1 MSSVKH
7 NKKDLQYMSS
17 VSEAM
22 AQQAPRGASAL
33 LWTMVLFIIIAIC
46 WAMWAE
52 LDEITRGDGEIIPS
66 SQLQVIETLEG
77 GAVSEILV
85 KEGDI
90 VEKGQVLLR
99 IDDIRFSSS
108 LKENQVRQFE
118 LIAKAARLRAEA
130 DNVEFVSPEGFP
142 AEYQSMIE
150 QESFLYSTR
159 KEEMMAGLAGL
170 QQQVSQ
176 RGQELKAA
184 KSQEG
189 QLKRSYSLLKRE
201 LDITRPLLSEGVI
214 SEVEFLRL
222 KRQLNDLQ
230 GELSGVRL
238 NIPRIESTLQETKE
252 NLGGAKLQF
261 RNEALRELNEV
272 GAEISRI
279 KQSLTGMNDR
289 IDRAEVKAPVK
300 GTVKQ
305 LLVNTVEGVVQPGDE
320 LLNIIPWEDTLL
332 VEARIRP
339 SDIANIVPGQKA
351 VIKVTA
357 YDFSIYGG
365 VDAKVIF
372 VSASTIL
379 DEEGQSYYLVRL
391 ETAQPFIGAVSA
403 ELPLMAGMTVGV
415 DILTG
420 KKTVMDYLLKPVLKA
435 KNRALT
441 ER

>member
-1 MSSVKH
+1 MSVMNH
-7 NKKDLQYMSS
+7 NKKDLPYMSS
-17 VSEAM
+17 VSEAI
-22 AQQAPRGASAL
+22 AEQTPKGASFL
-33 LWTMVLFIIIAIC
+33 LWVMVLFIIIAIA

-85 KEGDI
+85 REGDI

-108 LKENQVRQFE
+108 LQENLVRQYE
-118 LIAKAARLRAEA
+118 LIAKAARLKAEA

-142 AEYQSMIE
+142 AKYQSMVE
-150 QESFLYSTR
+150 QERYLYSTR
-159 KEEMMAGLAGL
+159 KAEMQAGMEGL
-170 QQQVSQ
+170 KQQISQ

-189 QLKRSYSLLKRE
+189 QLARSYSLLKRE
-201 LDITRPLLSEGVI
+201 LDITRPLLKEGVI

-222 KRQLNDLQ
+222 KRQLNDLL

-238 NIPRIESTLQETKE
+238 NIPRIESTLQETKQK
-252 NLGGAKLQF
+252 LGEFELQY
-261 RNEALRELNEV
+261 RNEAQKELNEV

-279 KQSLTGMNDR
+279 TQALTGMSDR
-289 IDRAEVKAPVK
+289 IARAEVKAPVK

-305 LLVNTVEGVVQPGDE
+305 LFVNTIEGVVQPGDE

-332 VEARIRP
+332 VEARIKP
-339 SDIANIVPGQKA
+339 ADIANITPGQKA

-365 VDAKVIF
+365 VDAEVLF
-372 VSASTIL
+372 VSPSTIL
-379 DEEGQSYYLVRL
+379 DEEGNSYYLVRL
-391 ETAQPFIGAVSA
+391 QTDTPYIATASA
-403 ELPLMAGMTVGV
+403 ELPLISGMTVGV

-435 KNRALT
+435 KENALT

>member
-1 MSSVKH
+1 MSHV
-7 NKKDLQYMSS
+7 KKDLHYMSS

-22 AQQAPRGASAL
+22 AEQSPKGASAL
-33 LWTMVLFIIIAIC
+33 LWAMLIFVVIAIF
-46 WAMWAE
+46 WASWAE

-85 KEGDI
+85 REGDI

-108 LKENQVRQFE
+108 FKENQVRQYE
-118 LIAKAARLRAEA
+118 LIAKAARLQAEA
-130 DNVEFVSPEGFP
+130 DNKAFVLPADFP
-142 AEYQSMIE
+142 SEYQNMLD
-150 QESFLYSTR
+150 QEKSLYLTR
-159 KEEMMAGLAGL
+159 KAEMLAGL
-170 QQQVSQ
+170 GGLEQQISQ
-176 RGQELKAA
+176 RNQELKAA
-184 KSQEG
+184 KSQER
-189 QLKRSYSLLKRE
+189 QLQRSYGLLKRE
-201 LDITRPLLSEGVI
+201 LDITRPLLKEGVI

-222 KRQLNDLQ
+222 KRQLNDLN

-238 NIPRIESTLQETKE
+238 NIPRIESTLQETKQ
-252 NLGGAKLQF
+252 NLDGAELQF
-261 RNEALRELNEV
+261 RNEARRELNEV
-272 GAEISRI
+272 VAESARI
-279 KQSLTGMNDR
+279 KQALTGMNDR

-320 LLNIIPWEDTLL
+320 LLNIIPWEDKLL

-339 SDIANIVPGQKA
+339 SDIANIAPQQAA
-351 VIKVTA
+351 VIKVSA

-365 VDAKVIF
+365 VNAKVVF
-372 VSASTIL
+372 VSPSTIV
-379 DEEGQSYYLVRL
+379 DEEGESYYLVRL
-391 ETAQPFIGAVSA
+391 ETDQPYLGTTST
-403 ELPLMAGMTVGV
+403 ELPLIAGMTVGV

-435 KNRALT
+435 KDRALT

>member
-1 MSSVKH
+1 MAQA
-7 NKKDLQYMSS
+7 KKDLHYMSS

-22 AQQAPRGASAL
+22 AEQSPKGASAL
-33 LWTMVLFIIIAIC
+33 LWAMLVFVVIAIV
-46 WAMWAE
+46 WACWAE

-77 GAVSEILV
+77 GALSEILV
-85 KEGDI
+85 REGDV

-108 LKENQVRQFE
+108 FKENQVRQYE
-118 LIAKAARLRAEA
+118 LIAKAARLHAEA
-130 DNVEFVSPEGFP
+130 DDKEFVPPKDFP
-142 AEYQSMIE
+142 TEYQSMLA
-150 QESFLYSTR
+150 QEKSLYVTR
-159 KEEMMAGLAGL
+159 KAEMLAGL
-170 QQQVSQ
+170 GGLEQQVSQ
-176 RGQELKAA
+176 RKQELKAA
-184 KSQEG
+184 ESQER
-189 QLKRSYSLLKRE
+189 QLQRSYGLLKRE
-201 LDITRPLLSEGVI
+201 LDITRPLLKEGVI

-238 NIPRIESTLQETKE
+238 NIPRIESTLQETMQ
-252 NLGGAKLQF
+252 NLDGAELQF
-261 RNEALRELNEV
+261 RNEARRELNETV
-272 GAEISRI
+272 AESARI
-279 KQSLTGMNDR
+279 KQALTGMNDR
-289 IDRAEVKAPVK
+289 IDRAEVRAPVK

-320 LLNIIPWEDTLL
+320 LLNIIPWEDKLL

-339 SDIANIVPGQKA
+339 SDIANIAPGQAA
-351 VIKVTA
+351 VIKVSA

-365 VDAKVIF
+365 VGASVVF
-372 VSASTIL
+372 VSPSTIL
-379 DEEGQSYYLVRL
+379 DEEGESYYLVRL
-391 ETAQPFIGAVSA
+391 ETDKPYLGTAEA
-403 ELPLMAGMTVGV
+403 ELPLIAGMTVSV

-435 KNRALT
+435 KDRALT

>member
-1 MSSVKH
+1 MSTMNH
-7 NKKDLQYMSS
+7 NKKDLPYMSS
-17 VSEAM
+17 VSEAI
-22 AQQAPRGASAL
+22 AEQAPRGASLL
-33 LWTMVLFIIIAIC
+33 LWMMVLFVMIAIA

-66 SQLQVIETLEG
+66 SQLQIIETLEG

-85 KEGDI
+85 REGDV

-99 IDDIRFSSS
+99 IDDVRFSSS
-108 LKENQVRQFE
+108 LQENLVRQYE
-118 LIAKAARLRAEA
+118 LIAKAARLKAEA
-130 DNVEFVSPEGFP
+130 ENVEFVSPEGFP
-142 AEYQSMIE
+142 EQYQSMIT
-150 QESFLYSTR
+150 QERDLFSTR
-159 KEEMMAGLAGL
+159 KAEMQAGMEGL
-170 QQQVSQ
+170 KQQLSQ

-189 QLKRSYSLLKRE
+189 QLARSYSLLKRE
-201 LDITRPLLSEGVI
+201 LDITRPLLKEGVI

-222 KRQLNDLQ
+222 KRQLNDLL

-238 NIPRIESTLQETKE
+238 NIPRIESTLRETQQK
-252 NLGGAKLQF
+252 LGEFELQF
-261 RNEALRELNEV
+261 RNEAQKELNEV

-279 KQSLTGMNDR
+279 TQALTGMNDR
-289 IDRAEVKAPVK
+289 IARSEVKSPVK

-305 LLVNTVEGVVQPGDE
+305 LLVNTIEGVVQPGDE

-339 SDIANIVPGQKA
+339 SDIANIVTGQKA

-365 VDAKVIF
+365 VDATVVF
-372 VSASTIL
+372 VSPSTIL
-379 DEEGQSYYLVRL
+379 DEEGKSYYLVRL
-391 ETAQPFIGAVSA
+391 QTEKPYIGTAST
-403 ELPLMAGMTVGV
+403 ELPLIAGMTVGV

-435 KNRALT
+435 KEKALT

>member
-1 MSSVKH
+1 MDRMNH

-22 AQQAPRGASAL
+22 AEQAPRGASAL
-33 LWTMVLFIIIAIC
+33 LWAMLLFIVIAIF
-46 WAMWAE
+46 WATWAE

-85 KEGDI
+85 KEGDV

-108 LKENQVRQFE
+108 LKENQVRQYE
-118 LIAKAARLRAEA
+118 LIAKAARLKAES
-130 DNVEFVSPEGFP
+130 DNVEFISPEGFP
-142 AEYQSMIE
+142 EEYQSMIE
-150 QESFLYSTR
+150 QEKFLFSTR
-159 KEEMMAGLAGL
+159 KEEMLAGL
-170 QQQVSQ
+170 GGLEQQVAQ

-189 QLKRSYSLLKRE
+189 QLQRSYSLLKRE
-201 LDITRPLLSEGVI
+201 LDITRPLLKEGVI

-222 KRQLNDLQ
+222 KRQLNDLL

-238 NIPRIESTLQETKE
+238 NIPRIESTLQETKQK
-252 NLGGAKLQF
+252 LGESELQF
-261 RNEALRELNEV
+261 RNEARRELNEV
-272 GAEISRI
+272 GAEVSRI
-279 KQSLTGMNDR
+279 KQALTGMNDR

-332 VEARIRP
+332 VEAKIRP
-339 SDIANIVPGQKA
+339 SDIANIAPGQKA
-351 VIKVTA
+351 VIKVSA

-365 VDAKVIF
+365 VGANVVFI
-372 VSASTIL
+372 SPSTIL
-379 DEEGQSYYLVRL
+379 DEEGESHYLVRL
-391 ETAQPFIGAVSA
+391 ETEQPFLGTAST
-403 ELPLMAGMTVGV
+403 ELPLIAGMTVGV

>member
-1 MSSVKH
+1 MAQA
-7 NKKDLQYMSS
+7 KKDLHYMSS

-22 AQQAPRGASAL
+22 AEQSPKGASAL
-33 LWTMVLFIIIAIC
+33 LWAMLIFVVFAIV
-46 WAMWAE
+46 WACWAE

-77 GAVSEILV
+77 GALSEILV
-85 KEGDI
+85 REGDI

-108 LKENQVRQFE
+108 FKENQVRQYE
-118 LIAKAARLRAEA
+118 LIAKSARLQAEA
-130 DNVEFVSPEGFP
+130 DNTEFVPPKGFP
-142 AEYQSMIE
+142 SEYKSMLA
-150 QESFLYSTR
+150 QEKSLYVTR
-159 KEEMMAGLAGL
+159 KAEMLAGLGGL
-170 QQQVSQ
+170 QQQVAQ
-176 RGQELKAA
+176 RKQELKAA
-184 KSQEG
+184 QSQER
-189 QLKRSYSLLKRE
+189 QLERSYGLLKRE
-201 LDITRPLLSEGVI
+201 LDITRPLLKEGVI

-238 NIPRIESTLQETKE
+238 NIPRIESTLQETKQ
-252 NLGGAKLQF
+252 NLDGAELQF
-261 RNEALRELNEV
+261 RNEAGRELNEV
-272 GAEISRI
+272 VAESARI
-279 KQSLTGMNDR
+279 TQALTGMNDR

-320 LLNIIPWEDTLL
+320 LLNIIPWEDKLL

-339 SDIANIVPGQKA
+339 SDIANIAPGQAA
-351 VIKVTA
+351 VIKVSA

-365 VDAKVIF
+365 VDASVVF
-372 VSASTIL
+372 VSPSTIL
-379 DEEGQSYYLVRL
+379 DEEGESYYLVRL
-391 ETAQPFIGAVSA
+391 ETDTPYLGSVEA
-403 ELPLMAGMTVGV
+403 ELPLIAGMTVSV

-435 KNRALT
+435 KERALT

>member
-1 MSSVKH
+1 MDSMNH

-22 AQQAPRGASAL
+22 AEQAPRGASAL
-33 LWTMVLFIIIAIC
+33 LWAMLLFIVIAIF
-46 WAMWAE
+46 WATWAE

-108 LKENQVRQFE
+108 LKENQVRQYE
-118 LIAKAARLRAEA
+118 LIAKAARLKAES
-130 DNVEFVSPEGFP
+130 DNVEFISPEGFP
-142 AEYQSMIE
+142 EEYQSMIE
-150 QESFLYSTR
+150 QEKFLFSTR
-159 KEEMMAGLAGL
+159 KEEMLAGL
-170 QQQVSQ
+170 GGLEQQVAQ

-189 QLKRSYSLLKRE
+189 QLQRSYSLLKRE
-201 LDITRPLLSEGVI
+201 LDITRPLLKEGVI

-222 KRQLNDLQ
+222 KRQLNDLL

-238 NIPRIESTLQETKE
+238 NIPRIESTLQETKQK
-252 NLGGAKLQF
+252 LGESELQF
-261 RNEALRELNEV
+261 RNEARRELNEV
-272 GAEISRI
+272 GAEVSRI
-279 KQSLTGMNDR
+279 KQALTGMNDR

-332 VEARIRP
+332 VEAKIRP
-339 SDIANIVPGQKA
+339 SDIANIAPGQKA
-351 VIKVTA
+351 VIKVSA

-365 VDAKVIF
+365 VGANVVFI
-372 VSASTIL
+372 SPSTIL
-379 DEEGQSYYLVRL
+379 DEEGESHYLVRL
-391 ETAQPFIGAVSA
+391 ETEQPFLGTAST

>member
-1 MSSVKH
+1 MDSMNH

-22 AQQAPRGASAL
+22 AEQAPRGASAL
-33 LWTMVLFIIIAIC
+33 LWAMLLFIVIALF
-46 WAMWAE
+46 WAAWAE

-108 LKENQVRQFE
+108 LKENQVRQYE
-118 LIAKAARLRAEA
+118 LIAKAARLKAES
-130 DNVEFVSPEGFP
+130 DNVEFISPEGFP
-142 AEYQSMIE
+142 EEYQSMIE
-150 QESFLYSTR
+150 QEKFLFSTR
-159 KEEMMAGLAGL
+159 KEEMLAGL
-170 QQQVSQ
+170 GGLEQQVAQ

-189 QLKRSYSLLKRE
+189 QLQRSYSLLKRE
-201 LDITRPLLSEGVI
+201 LDITRPLLKEGVI

-222 KRQLNDLQ
+222 KRQLNDLL

-238 NIPRIESTLQETKE
+238 NIPRIESTLQETKQK
-252 NLGGAKLQF
+252 LGESELQF
-261 RNEALRELNEV
+261 RNEARRELNEV
-272 GAEISRI
+272 GAEVSRI
-279 KQSLTGMNDR
+279 KQALTGMNDR

-332 VEARIRP
+332 VEAKIRP
-339 SDIANIVPGQKA
+339 SDIANIAPGQKA
-351 VIKVTA
+351 VIKVSA

-365 VDAKVIF
+365 VGANVVFI
-372 VSASTIL
+372 SPSTIL
-379 DEEGQSYYLVRL
+379 DEEGESHYLVRL
-391 ETAQPFIGAVSA
+391 ETEQPFLGTASA
-403 ELPLMAGMTVGV
+403 ELPLIAGMTVGV

>member
-1 MSSVKH
+1 MKH

-22 AQQAPRGASAL
+22 AEQAPRGASAL
-33 LWTMVLFIIIAIC
+33 LWTMLLFIIIAIV
-46 WAMWAE
+46 WANWAE

-85 KEGDI
+85 REGDV

-108 LKENQVRQFE
+108 LKENQVRQYE
-118 LIAKAARLRAEA
+118 LIAKAARLKAES
-130 DNVEFVSPEGFP
+130 DNVEFISPEGFP
-142 AEYQSMIE
+142 EEYQSMIE
-150 QESFLYSTR
+150 QEKFLFSTR
-159 KEEMMAGLAGL
+159 KEEMLAGL
-170 QQQVSQ
+170 GGLEQQVAQ

-189 QLKRSYSLLKRE
+189 QLQRSYSLLKRE
-201 LDITRPLLSEGVI
+201 LDITRPLLKEGVI

-222 KRQLNDLQ
+222 KRQLNDLL

-238 NIPRIESTLQETKE
+238 NIPRIESTLQETKQK
-252 NLGGAKLQF
+252 LGESELQF
-261 RNEALRELNEV
+261 RNEARRELNEV
-272 GAEISRI
+272 GAEVSRI
-279 KQSLTGMNDR
+279 KQALTGMNDR

-332 VEARIRP
+332 VEAQIRP
-339 SDIANIVPGQKA
+339 SDIANIAPGQKA
-351 VIKVTA
+351 VIKVSA

-365 VDAKVIF
+365 VGASVVFI
-372 VSASTIL
+372 SPSTIL
-379 DEEGQSYYLVRL
+379 DEEGESYYLVRL
-391 ETAQPFIGAVSA
+391 ETEQPFLGTASA
-403 ELPLMAGMTVGV
+403 DLPLIAGMTVSV